1 VDYLDPGG
9 DWEFYA
15 HILELFAGV
24 ALLLAVIGIYG
35 VMSYVVNRRRHEI
48 GIRVA
53 LGARAADVLVM
64 VVKLGL
70 KLSLIGI
77 AIGAGLALG
86 LARLISTFL
95 FGVKPTDPGTYAEVA
110 AALLGV
116 AMLACFIPARRA
128 TKVDPMVAL
137 RHE

>member
-1 VDYLDPGG
+1 MG

-24 ALLLAVIGIYG
+24 ALLLAVVGIYG
-35 VMSYVVNRRRHEI
+35 VMSYFVSRRRHEI

-64 VVKLGL
+64 VVNLGL

>member
-1 VDYLDPGG
+1 MKR
-9 DWEFYA
+9 ERSFA
-15 HILELFAGV
+15 KRAGV

-116 AMLACFIPARRA
+116 AMLGCFIPARLA